1 MLQPD
6 KNKTIVFI
14 NKTDLKTI
22 IDIDTSFNIVYGN
35 TKDLDG
41 IKSLKDK
48 IIKLFNL
55 DKIKI
60 NNDSLIAN
68 IRQEDLIN
76 KSINKLESVLS
87 NVDTMP
93 VDMLEIDLR
102 DAWEL
107 LGEIT
112 GDTYEEELLDIL
124 FSNFCLGK

>member
-1 MLQPD
+1 MSKFTL
-6 KNKTIVFI
+6 
-14 NKTDLKTI
+14 
-22 IDIDTSFNIVYGN
+22 TSFI
-35 TKDLDG
+35 T
-41 IKSLKDK
+41 
-48 IIKLFNL
+48 LFNL